1 MENTNT
7 ISGTKMKKK
16 TNTLDNFITW
26 RAGTKDLDY
35 GGGKDDTNG
44 KGIKNNMRTSK
55 RSSHKKIKRNTT
67 SVTSNNKLKT
77 TSQRNS

>member
-1 MENTNT
+1 MENTDT

-16 TNTLDNFITW
+16 TITLDNFIIW

-44 KGIKNNMRTSK
+44 KGIKNK
-55 RSSHKKIKRNTT
+55 LVTT
-67 SVTSNNKLKT
+67 
-77 TSQRNS
+77 QI

>member
-26 RAGTKDLDY
+26 RAGTKGLDY

-55 RSSHKKIKRNTT
+55 
-67 SVTSNNKLKT
+67 
-77 TSQRNS
+77 